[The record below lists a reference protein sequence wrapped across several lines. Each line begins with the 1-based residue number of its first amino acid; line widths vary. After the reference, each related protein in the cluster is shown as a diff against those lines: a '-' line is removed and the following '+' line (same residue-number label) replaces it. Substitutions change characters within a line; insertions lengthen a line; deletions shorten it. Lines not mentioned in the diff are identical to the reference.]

1 MTQFYLFLNKKYDTF
16 TRWFFTL
23 QWVTQQIACIGKE
36 IYEFS
41 CVRHFSR
48 NWKHNYHLPKNY
60 SIFYFLQYVL
70 SQRFGNGILRMR
82 LVNRMPHCCQK
93 TSFSQT
99 LSVSITATRCLRY
112 YTARWKL
119 CKLKGCKYES
129 LISRWFCTKPSHYVL
144 SLLKSC

>member
-1 MTQFYLFLNKKYDTF
+1 MFLNKKYDTF

-41 CVRHFSR
+41 C
-48 NWKHNYHLPKNY
+48 KAL
-60 SIFYFLQYVL
+60 L
-70 SQRFGNGILRMR
+70 SQLKTQLPFTKNIFHFLFSTVCSFTAIWNGILRMR

-129 LISRWFCTKPSHYVL
+129 LMSRWFCTKPSHYVL